1 MICIFTLCCHHALKC
16 HMSSVMHPKNRIER
30 LFVSMRDPT
39 SNTIAQ
45 VKKWD
50 LAIVLIKTLRY
61 QIALELIYIP

>member
-1 MICIFTLCCHHALKC
+1 
-16 HMSSVMHPKNRIER
+16 MSSVMHPKNRIER

-50 LAIVLIKTLRY
+50 LAIVLINTLRY
-61 QIALELIYIP
+61 QLALELIYIP